1 MMSERILIT
10 GGTGFIGSA
19 LHQHLIAQGKQITV
33 ITRPGSTR
41 TGLPCTNI
49 TWAGDTA
56 RFVQQVAEVQP
67 DVVFHLATNFVA
79 HHETSDLPE
88 LIDANVTFGTAVLEA
103 SWKSGARVVLTG
115 TAWQHFEGAAYHPV
129 SLYAATKQALLDIA
143 VFYAHEGLDVR
154 ELTLFDTYGP
164 HDPRRKLMPLLLEAA
179 ATGATI
185 DMSSGNQLVD
195 LLYVTDVVEALLQTA
210 QQPASETS
218 SIQQFVARS
227 ENPVTIRQL
236 VEVVEEVVGVNMSVD
251 WGKRADRP
259 REMLTNWEL
268 DQPLPG
274 WAPTVGLAS
283 GIRNCWMAGHA

>member
-1 MMSERILIT
+1 MTERILIT
-10 GGTGFIGSA
+10 GATGFIGSA
-19 LHQHLIAQGKQITV
+19 LHQHLIAQDKQITV
-33 ITRPGSTR
+33 ITRSGSTR
-41 TGLPCTNI
+41 TSLPGMNI
-49 TWAGDTA
+49 TWTGDTA
-56 RFVQQVAEVQP
+56 RLIQQVAEVQP
-67 DVVFHLATNFVA
+67 DLVFHLATNFIV
-79 HHETSDLPE
+79 HHEKSDIPE
-88 LIDANVTFGTAVLEA
+88 LIDSNVTFGTAVLEA
-103 SWKSGARVVLTG
+103 SWKSGAQVVLTG
-115 TAWQHFEGAAYHPV
+115 TAWQHFEGAVYHPV

-164 HDPRRKLMPLLLEAA
+164 HDPRRKLVPLLLEAA
-179 ATGATI
+179 ATGASL
-185 DMSSGNQLVD
+185 DMSSGHQLID

-210 QQPASETS
+210 QLPASDTPS
-218 SIQQFVARS
+218 VQQFVARS
-227 ENPVTIRQL
+227 EGPVTIRQL